1 MYTHKIANIFAHIQ
15 DHSRLGF
22 ENKFLENKSG
32 QIFLRSSGLLCKFLP
47 KKLGVFKPTFYNI
60 NFIHHIWDETVLFI
74 IHTSDRMR
82 YFTNFSRQIALS
94 QYSGW
99 SIMSFK
105 WNRSKNFQN
114 HPYGKPILISIVQAV
129 SVVECLNKL

>member
-60 NFIHHIWDETVLFI
+60 LYI
-74 IHTSDRMR
+74 TSEMKQYYLSYIPQTECGISQIFQDKL
-82 YFTNFSRQIALS
+82 QIALS
-94 QYSGW
+94 QYSG
-99 SIMSFK
+99 
-105 WNRSKNFQN
+105 
-114 HPYGKPILISIVQAV
+114 
-129 SVVECLNKL
+129 

>member
-22 ENKFLENKSG
+22 ENKFLENRSG

-60 NFIHHIWDETVLFI
+60 LYITSGMKQYYLSYIPQTECGISQIFQDKLHSVNIQDDQSWALSETVPKI
-74 IHTSDRMR
+74 SKITRMASR
-82 YFTNFSRQIALS
+82 FSFL
-94 QYSGW
+94 
-99 SIMSFK
+99 
-105 WNRSKNFQN
+105 
-114 HPYGKPILISIVQAV
+114 
-129 SVVECLNKL
+129 

>member
-22 ENKFLENKSG
+22 KNKFLENKSG

-60 NFIHHIWDETVLFI
+60 LYI
-74 IHTSDRMR
+74 TSEMKQ
-82 YFTNFSRQIALS
+82 YYLSYIPQTECGVSQIFQDKLHSVNIQDDQSWALS
-94 QYSGW
+94 ETIPKISKITHMA
-99 SIMSFK
+99 SRFSF
-105 WNRSKNFQN
+105 
-114 HPYGKPILISIVQAV
+114 L
-129 SVVECLNKL
+129 